1 MKNDESQAKR
11 VNVVAFPADKME
23 AVVEALK
30 PILGYQQ
37 ARASVAGDD
46 QAPLLADL
54 PGAGTACTRTSAQG
68 SEDWSCTDAV
78 AFE

>member
-1 MKNDESQAKR
+1 
-11 VNVVAFPADKME
+11 VAFPADKME

-68 SEDWSCTDAV
+68 SEDWSSTDAV